1 MEDQTGV
8 RSESTGLITVEEE
21 AGGHVLRLIGDV
33 DGPVVHELER
43 SDVLDQLH
51 IVAVDVG
58 ALRYI
63 DSAGL
68 SLLVQWAK
76 TARREGRAAPI
87 RNVQHRFKR
96 VVEVA
101 GLTAMFDMSDGG

>member
-1 MEDQTGV
+1 
-8 RSESTGLITVEEE
+8 VEPE
-21 AGGHVLRLIGDV
+21 GDGHVLRLCGDV
-33 DGPVVHELER
+33 DGPVVSEAQ
-43 SDVLDQLH
+43 SSKILDQVH

-58 ALRYI
+58 ELRYI

-76 TARREGRAAPI
+76 TARREGRPARI
-87 RNVQHRFKR
+87 RRVQPRFQR

-101 GLTAMFDMSDGG
+101 GLTAVFDMTDGG

>member
-1 MEDQTGV
+1 MDDQTGV
-8 RSESTGLITVEEE
+8 RSEPTGLITVEHE

-33 DGPVVHELER
+33 DGPVVHELQG
-43 SDVLDQLH
+43 SDVLGQLH
-51 IVAVDVG
+51 ILAVDVG
-58 ALRYI
+58 ELRYI

-76 TARREGRAAPI
+76 TARREGRPAPI
-87 RNVQHRFKR
+87 RNVQHRFRR

-101 GLTAMFDMSDGG
+101 GLTSMFDMTDRG